1 MQEINES
8 SSCKMAY
15 SGENYACGLIRGLSF
30 QITDDCF
37 SLPAAG
43 CRSLALKL
51 LDCFRISLPCF
62 DFAESVIG
70 RHYLPSFALYVVF
83 CGYLYLPTVLTSLH
97 VDASLLAPG
106 STSPAYSS
114 CARIPASAP
123 TLQASLI
130 AITHRICRRRPVLVW
145 SCLLFLICIH
155 TSKTVRRNADWQN
168 EHSLFLSGLKVN
180 QRNAKLYNN
189 VGHCLETQGKFSEAL
204 SYFNTAIEV
213 EPNDIGAYINVGR
226 THTQL
231 GMYEEA
237 EKAFRKAKDLLPKPP
252 FGEGYEARVAPS
264 HLNVFLNLANL
275 ISRNGTR
282 LEEADKETTKNI
294 RFRWHHNSAVA
305 VVTNFNTFKECNVRN
320 KKRYDQKEKKRN
332 IISQSNLSTSTIKA
346 GKLYQEAIRMRSD
359 YVEAYINRGDILIRL
374 NRTRE
379 AQDVY
384 EKALQL
390 DDANADIHY
399 NLGVVF
405 LEQRKTDLAMISFD
419 KALKINPRH
428 EQALLNSAILIQ
440 EEGGPN
446 KRKTA
451 YHRLLML
458 LEARDVNERV
468 YFHLGMLAMDE
479 KNFTLAEKWFR
490 KAVELKSD
498 FRSALFNLALL
509 LSEAR
514 RPKDALPFL
523 KQLRQYH
530 PDHVKGLILLG
541 DIYINNI
548 KDLDAAQE
556 CYESILRYE
565 SNNVQALHNLCVV
578 HVERGFMEEAE
589 ACLEKASA
597 LAPSE
602 QYVTQH
608 LDIVRARRLQML
620 KKAAQSTK
628 ITSTNSDS
636 KENQYKSPNLQT

>member
-1 MQEINES
+1 
-8 SSCKMAY
+8 
-15 SGENYACGLIRGLSF
+15 
-30 QITDDCF
+30 
-37 SLPAAG
+37 
-43 CRSLALKL
+43 
-51 LDCFRISLPCF
+51 
-62 DFAESVIG
+62 
-70 RHYLPSFALYVVF
+70 
-83 CGYLYLPTVLTSLH
+83 
-97 VDASLLAPG
+97 
-106 STSPAYSS
+106 
-114 CARIPASAP
+114 
-123 TLQASLI
+123 
-130 AITHRICRRRPVLVW
+130 
-145 SCLLFLICIH
+145 
-155 TSKTVRRNADWQN
+155 
-168 EHSLFLSGLKVN
+168 
-180 QRNAKLYNN
+180 
-189 VGHCLETQGKFSEAL
+189 
-204 SYFNTAIEV
+204 
-213 EPNDIGAYINVGR
+213 
-226 THTQL
+226 
-231 GMYEEA
+231 
-237 EKAFRKAKDLLPKPP
+237 
-252 FGEGYEARVAPS
+252 
-264 HLNVFLNLANL
+264 
-275 ISRNGTR
+275 
-282 LEEADKETTKNI
+282 
-294 RFRWHHNSAVA
+294 
-305 VVTNFNTFKECNVRN
+305 
-320 KKRYDQKEKKRN
+320 
-332 IISQSNLSTSTIKA
+332 
-346 GKLYQEAIRMRSD
+346 MRSD

-446 KRKTA
+446 KRKIA

-490 KAVELKSD
+490 KAVELRSD

-541 DIYINNI
+541 DIYINSI

-578 HVERGFMEEAE
+578 HVERGLMEEAE

-620 KKAAQSTK
+620 KKASQNKK
-628 ITSTNSDS
+628 ITSANSDA
-636 KENQYKSPNLQT
+636 KENNNKTQNLQT